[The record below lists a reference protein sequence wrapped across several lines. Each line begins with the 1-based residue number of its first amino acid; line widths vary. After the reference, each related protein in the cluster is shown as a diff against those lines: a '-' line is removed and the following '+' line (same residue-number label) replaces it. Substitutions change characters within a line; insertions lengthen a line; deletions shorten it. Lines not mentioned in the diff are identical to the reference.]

1 MSFTPS
7 IKSVLNNY
15 LYEYIRSHPGYNLR
29 NIVHANRDKYETADF
44 CDEFY
49 KFLSDKGIEKDD
61 KIFVLWRDEFFNE
74 MKGAI

>member
-15 LYEYIRSHPGYNLR
+15 LYEYIRSRPGYNLR
-29 NIVHANRDKYETADF
+29 NIVHVNRDKYETADF

-49 KFLSDKGIEKDD
+49 KFLSGKGIEKDD
-61 KIFVLWRDEFFNE
+61 KAFVAWRDEFFNE
-74 MKGAI
+74 MKGVL

>member
-1 MSFTPS
+1 MSFAPS
-7 IKSVLNNY
+7 IKSVLNQY

-29 NIVHANRDKYETADF
+29 NIVHVNRDKYETADF

-49 KFLSDKGIEKDD
+49 KFLADKGVEKDD
-61 KIFVLWRDEFFNE
+61 KIFVSWRDEFFSE